1 MHLWRALIALC
12 VLAAFVGRAAVVYK
26 WTDADGVVHFSD
38 QPVPG
43 AEKIITGAAPARAA
57 AAPSQVAPPA
67 AAAKPKPPAETAF
80 SIESPTPDAT
90 FFAGAISVRAHLEPA
105 LQPNQA
111 IAWLLN
117 GEPLDQPPDALAFQL
132 DDLARGTY
140 TLNATVTDTDTHE
153 TQSSAAVTFFVQKP
167 SMLSPAHQK

>member
-1 MHLWRALIALC
+1 MVAWRFLG
-12 VLAAFVGRAAVVYK
+12 GRRSGQ
-26 WTDADGVVHFSD
+26 DADGI
-38 QPVPG
+38 QP
-43 AEKIITGAAPARAA
+43 AQHKHI
-57 AAPSQVAPPA
+57 QQQ
-67 AAAKPKPPAETAF
+67 
-80 SIESPTPDAT
+80 
-90 FFAGAISVRAHLEPA
+90 PA

-153 TQSSAAVTFFVQKP
+153 TQSSAAVTFYVQKP